1 MRCKITY
8 YAKPKA
14 IKIASINCG
23 KTLKQVAKDTTTHYN
38 SLVMIS
44 NGKVATSE
52 LRAKAIAKA
61 VNAEFDSLFV
71 VKK

>member
-14 IKIASINCG
+14 IKVAGINCG
-23 KTLKQVAKDTTTHYN
+23 KTLKQVAKDTTTNYN

-52 LRAKAIAKA
+52 LRAKAIANA
-61 VNAEFDSLFV
+61 VNTEFDSLFV